1 MSESSILGLQR
12 LTLREQAV
20 DALRGAIVSGELP
33 PGSHVSEVEM
43 ATRLQISRGTL
54 REAMR
59 SLQIEGLLTAGPRG
73 RLLVR
78 HMSDRQVRDLFAVRG
93 ALEAMAARE
102 LTQRDDRGEIVQTLR
117 TAVARLAAAG
127 SGPVEERLTADMDF
141 HREMCRLTGNE
152 TLLQAWTALESSI
165 QMSVTNSGIERAV
178 HNMNVDRHLAI
189 VDAIDAGDPLQ
200 AGLTVEQHMQHAA
213 EVLTS

>member
-12 LTLREQAV
+12 MTLREQAV
-20 DALRGAIVSGELP
+20 DALRSAIVSGELP
-33 PGSHVSEVEM
+33 SGSHVSEVEM

-102 LTQRDDRGEIVQTLR
+102 LTQREERADLVASLR
-117 TAVARLAAAG
+117 AAAERLGAASGSSVEARLA
-127 SGPVEERLTADMDF
+127 ADMDF

-152 TLLQAWTALESSI
+152 TLLHAWTALESSI
-165 QMSVTNSGIERAV
+165 QMSVTNSGIDRAV
-178 HNMNVDRHLAI
+178 RNMDVSRHLEI
-189 VDAIDAGDPLQ
+189 VDAIASGDPAQ
-200 AGLTVEQHMQHAA
+200 AAVTVEEHMRHAV
-213 EVLTS
+213 EVLTA